1 MNCNILYQ
9 DVYWPFVTSSLSI
22 SSLSP
27 ISKGIRHKFIKF
39 TKTAHYH
46 SCRINLLYWIP
57 HYERYIIDSRI
68 QATYEPDEAE
78 FWEDFVPL
86 LLTVKMRKVGQTH
99 IQVPTLN
106 KSHHNAFLQPNV
118 TLKSLHQIKSISSI
132 EPVKLIDKKSIR
144 AMQQILHEI
153 IRKYFQLT

>member
-9 DVYWPFVTSSLSI
+9 DVYRPSFTSSLSI
-22 SSLSP
+22 SSLAA

-46 SCRINLLYWIP
+46 SCRINLLHGIP
-57 HYERYIIDSRI
+57 DYERNIIDSRI
-68 QATYEPDEAE
+68 QATYESDEAE
-78 FWEDFVPL
+78 FWDDFVPL
-86 LLTVKMRKVGQTH
+86 LLTFKMRKVGQTH

-106 KSHHNAFLQPNV
+106 NSHHNAFLQPNV
-118 TLKSLHQIKSISSI
+118 TLKSLHQIKSISPI
-132 EPVKLIDKKSIR
+132 EPVKLTDKKSMR
-144 AMQQILHEI
+144 AMQQILHKK